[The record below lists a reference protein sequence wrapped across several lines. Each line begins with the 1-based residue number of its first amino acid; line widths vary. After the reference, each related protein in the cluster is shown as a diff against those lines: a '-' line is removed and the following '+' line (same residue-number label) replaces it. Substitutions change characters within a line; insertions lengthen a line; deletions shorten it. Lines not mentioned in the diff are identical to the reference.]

1 MICPACLR
9 SYSDPDVLFC
19 GHDGARLTE
28 APELKEAIV
37 HPTRELG
44 AIVGERYA
52 IEGFVGN
59 GGVARVYVA
68 EDVATGARV
77 AVKILRRDQIHDRMT
92 RERFL
97 REVEIARAI
106 DHPNVVRILDAGER
120 RDRSP
125 FLVLEFLRGESV
137 GEVLSREPYYLP
149 ERFALLLGTQAAAG
163 RGAAHAAGVS
173 HRDIKPDNL
182 FIGADGVLKVVDFG
196 MAKLKEG
203 VVTATGMTV
212 GTVPYM
218 APEQA
223 LADAVDART
232 DVYSLGVTL
241 FHMLVGCLPFDTDRD
256 PLLVAQH
263 LYVAPPS
270 PTAIR
275 PSLDPRVDRVILTAM
290 RKRPE
295 NRYPSMAALGADLER
310 VLGERPGDLEAPPL
324 VEEPDLYEPA
334 NPMSRTAARF
344 LRSLVS

>member
-1 MICPACLR
+1 VICPACLR
-9 SYSDPDVLFC
+9 SYADPDVLFC
-19 GHDGARLTE
+19 GHDGARLVE
-28 APELKEAIV
+28 APALKEAIV
-37 HPTRELG
+37 HPTGELG
-44 AIVGERYA
+44 AIVADRYA
-52 IEGFVGN
+52 IQGFVGA
-59 GGVARVYVA
+59 GGMARVYVA
-68 EDVATGARV
+68 EDTTSGQRV
-77 AVKILRRDQIHDRMT
+77 AVKILRRDQISNRLA

-97 REVEIARAI
+97 REIEIARAI
-106 DHPNVVRILDAGER
+106 DHPNVVRIVDAGER
-120 RDRSP
+120 ADRSP

-149 ERFALLLGTQAAAG
+149 ERFALMLAKQASLGL
-163 RGAAHAAGVS
+163 GAAHAAGVI
-173 HRDIKPDNL
+173 HRDVKPDNL

-223 LADAVDART
+223 LADNVDART
-232 DVYSLGVTL
+232 DVYGLGVTL
-241 FHMLVGCLPFDTDRD
+241 FHMLAGCLPFDTDRD

-263 LYVAPPS
+263 LYVAPPA
-270 PTAIR
+270 PTSIR
-275 PSLDPRVDRVILTAM
+275 PSLDPRVDRVVLTAM

-295 NRYPSMAALGADLER
+295 NRYPSMAALAADLER
-310 VLGERPGDLEAPPL
+310 VLGERPGELQAPPL
-324 VEEPDLYEPA
+324 QIEPDLYEPA